1 MGGKPGKKKDK
12 DGGQGDESGS
22 GAGGDG
28 GGKKKGKKEKMKK
41 GGRPA
46 NVATG
51 KSANGLGV
59 SGGDPDSPHT
69 PTARV
74 GGKMVK
80 RNSIVMGMRKKGEG
94 SAHEGSRAGADAAA
108 AAAAAALH
116 AMGPGEPDSPQ
127 TPTARVGGR
136 PVKRNSIVMGMRTG
150 KDGGAVHQGSKAGAD
165 AAAAAA
171 AAALAAI
178 QTK

>member
-1 MGGKPGKKKDK
+1 MGGKPGKKKGK
-12 DGGQGDESGS
+12 DGGQGDESAS
-22 GAGGDG
+22 GAGGG
-28 GGKKKGKKEKMKK
+28 AGGKKEKMKA
-41 GGRPA
+41 GRPA

-51 KSANGLGV
+51 RSANGLGV

-80 RNSIVMGMRKKGEG
+80 RNSIVMGMRTKGEG
-94 SAHEGSRAGADAAA
+94 SAQQGSRAGADAAA

-116 AMGPGEPDSPQ
+116 AMGPAEPDSPH